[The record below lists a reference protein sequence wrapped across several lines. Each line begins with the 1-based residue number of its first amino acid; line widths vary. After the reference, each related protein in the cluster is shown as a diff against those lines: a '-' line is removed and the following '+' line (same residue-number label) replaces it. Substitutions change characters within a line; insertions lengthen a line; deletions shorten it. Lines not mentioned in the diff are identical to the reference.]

1 MPGGRSCRR
10 KVNVMVKRKL
20 QYIQQSIGNVKYWE
34 VVDNGIQKR
43 ELVVLEAVVETDL
56 EQSYKK
62 NYIVTKFKDTDRNN
76 EESDIEAQTIANM
89 TSRNSK
95 NDVDVSSNI
104 KYAFPNASRA
114 NILKQSNVMRGSSNI
129 PVYILPQLASPVVK
143 LVNQIST

>member
-20 QYIQQSIGNVKYWE
+20 QYIQQSIGNVKYRE

-43 ELVVLEAVVETDL
+43 ELVVLEAVVETNL

-104 KYAFPNASRA
+104 KYVFPNASRA
-114 NILKQSNVMRGSSNI
+114 NILKQSNVMRWSSNI
-129 PVYILPQLASPVVK
+129 PVYILPQLASPVVT

>member
-1 MPGGRSCRR
+1 MPGGRLCRR

-104 KYAFPNASRA
+104 KYVFPNASRA